1 MRASQAA
8 TASVHGALPSP
19 SATSSASNIDTWLNN
34 LPDAHLAPPSG
45 RRLVG
50 CDDHGF
56 LYHPTAAAGSS
67 LTRRAGASR
76 FRFVYFPVVSDHDAH
91 AAYHRNLVIAE
102 VLLDRVLA
110 AHNGSARPIVP
121 SLGIADEARAMVR
134 PPQDLFHQ
142 GTLEYR
148 RWYHDDGTARPQ
160 PLTREALAA
169 RLVAAGLSVEQARD
183 RAAHRSHAL
192 PAADQ
197 AWLLDRRNTSL
208 DQRPLNEPEFH
219 ALIRAIEGVWQAPS
233 GTPHVLQANRQIASR
248 VAAMLAGL
256 LDEYVAPPF
265 SIAALNDAFNEQM
278 IAHLRQTIEATR
290 AAGSASG
297 VLLVG
302 PKAWFAAKAARM
314 RAEHQIGL
322 AMLPASAVAASPIP
336 ALVGTRS
343 PANEQNVHH
352 VRSRTLPASTT
363 RAAFG

>member
-1 MRASQAA
+1 MHVSQAA
-8 TASVHGALPSP
+8 TASVQVAPPSP
-19 SATSSASNIDTWLNN
+19 AVTLSAANIDTWLNN
-34 LPDAHLAPPSG
+34 LPDAHLALPSG
-45 RRLVG
+45 RRMVG
-50 CDDHGF
+50 CDDHVS
-56 LYHPTAAAGSS
+56 LHHSTAASS
-67 LTRRAGASR
+67 SFVHRAATSR

-110 AHNGSARPIVP
+110 AHNSSARPIVP
-121 SLGIADEARAMVR
+121 SLGIAEDARAMVR

-148 RWYHDDGTARPQ
+148 RWYHDDGTARSQ

-183 RAAHRSHAL
+183 RATHRSHAL

-208 DQRPLNEPEFH
+208 DQRPLNAPEFQT
-219 ALIRAIEGVWQAPS
+219 LVCAIEGVWQAPS
-233 GTPHVLQANRQIASR
+233 GAPHVVLANRRIALR

-265 SIAALNDAFNEQM
+265 TIAALNDAFNQQL

-290 AAGSASG
+290 VAGSVSG
-297 VLLVG
+297 VTLVG

-314 RAEHQIGL
+314 RAEHQMGL
-322 AMLPASAVAASPIP
+322 AMLPVTAVVASSIH
-336 ALVGTRS
+336 ALIGTRS
-343 PANEQNVHH
+343 PANEQHVHH
-352 VRSRTLPASTT
+352 VRPKSTPASVT
-363 RAAFG
+363 RTASG